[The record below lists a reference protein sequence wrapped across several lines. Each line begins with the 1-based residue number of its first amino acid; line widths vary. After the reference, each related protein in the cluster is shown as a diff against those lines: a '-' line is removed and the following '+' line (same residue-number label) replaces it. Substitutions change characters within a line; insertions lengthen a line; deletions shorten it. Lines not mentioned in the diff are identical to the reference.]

1 MVEKKLIFKI
11 IFKVV
16 PLFLLIVYLLYINLV
31 KNKNY
36 KTLKW
41 KDYTII
47 TFFVLFLFYNIIEE
61 FV

>member
-1 MVEKKLIFKI
+1 MTDKKLILKI

>member
-1 MVEKKLIFKI
+1 MTDKKLILKI

-36 KTLKW
+36 KSLKW

-47 TFFVLFLFYNIIEE
+47 TFFVLFLLYNIIEE

>member
-1 MVEKKLIFKI
+1 MTDKKLIFKI

-47 TFFVLFLFYNIIEE
+47 TFFVLFLLYYIIEE

>member
-1 MVEKKLIFKI
+1 MTDKKLILII

-16 PLFLLIVYLLYINLV
+16 PLFLLIVYILYTNLV

-36 KTLKW
+36 KSLKW

-47 TFFVLFLFYNIIEE
+47 TFFVLFLLYNIIEE

>member
-1 MVEKKLIFKI
+1 MTDKKLILKI

-16 PLFLLIVYLLYINLV
+16 PLFLLIVYILYTNLV

-41 KDYTII
+41 KDYIII
-47 TFFVLFLFYNIIEE
+47 TFFVLFLLYNIIEE